1 MRSKSR
7 SALLLVL
14 TYLKRNWK
22 MMMMTHQKSK
32 PPNLPSFLP
41 SSQPQSSSKK
51 LTTLRRKKENKA
63 RKSER
68 KRKAIQVA
76 VHDELQTIF
85 AAVSDWALGTKTNDA
100 AVLK

>member
-41 SSQPQSSSKK
+41 SK
-51 LTTLRRKKENKA
+51 LPTTKLLQKARNFAKKE
-63 RKSER
+63 RKQR
-68 KRKAIQVA
+68 
-76 VHDELQTIF
+76 
-85 AAVSDWALGTKTNDA
+85 
-100 AVLK
+100 